1 VNSSVKITSFEE
13 LQRFRHSLVSFVEA
27 ASDSLLQAEMEI
39 RRFVEWIRHEQ
50 PRLLHQQH
58 LQSMEEVAQAKIA
71 LNRKRMG
78 KIDDREPDL
87 IEEREALR
95 RAQRKQE
102 YIEERIK
109 NVKKWGQVI
118 EQVVDEYQGEARQ
131 LGNLLE
137 GNPPH
142 VVGFLDRAIEQI
154 QAYLEIEAPRSS
166 VDNSTRSMA
175 RSSETDPD
183 ESTSDEERDK
193 EETTNDGST

>member
-1 VNSSVKITSFEE
+1 M
-13 LQRFRHSLVSFVEA
+13 VSFVEA
-27 ASDSLLQAEMEI
+27 ASDSLLQVEMEV

-58 LQSMEEVAQAKIA
+58 LQSMEEVSQAKIA
-71 LNRKRMG
+71 LNRKRMS
-78 KIDDREPDL
+78 KVDDREPDL

-142 VVGFLDRAIEQI
+142 IVGFLDRAIEQI

-166 VDNSTRSMA
+166 IDEPTGSMA
-175 RSSETDPD
+175 RPAETDSV
-183 ESTSDEERDK
+183 ESISDVKNKEEER
-193 EETTNDGST
+193 TNDGTP

>member
-1 VNSSVKITSFEE
+1 MSSSIRITSFEE
-13 LQRFRHSLVSFVEA
+13 LQRFRQSLVTFVEA
-27 ASDSLLQAEMEI
+27 ASDSLLQVEMEV

-71 LNRKRMG
+71 LNRKRMS
-78 KIDDREPDL
+78 KVDDREPDL

-137 GNPPH
+137 GNPSH
-142 VVGFLDRAIEQI
+142 IVGFLDRAIEQI

-166 VDNSTRSMA
+166 VDESMGSMA
-175 RSSETDPD
+175 RSPETEAGPDQKSE
-183 ESTSDEERDK
+183 E
-193 EETTNDGST
+193 EETMNDGSP